1 MAIVIT
7 PVISLLIQLSV
18 EMLIRRLTSEL
29 NEMTPEELDVRI
41 VELQA
46 EKDTAMAELGS
57 H

>member
-7 PVISLLIQLSV
+7 PAVALLIQLSV

-29 NEMTPEELDVRI
+29 NEMTPEQLDVKI
-41 VELQA
+41 VELQK
-46 EKDTAMAELGS
+46 EKDAAMAELIS